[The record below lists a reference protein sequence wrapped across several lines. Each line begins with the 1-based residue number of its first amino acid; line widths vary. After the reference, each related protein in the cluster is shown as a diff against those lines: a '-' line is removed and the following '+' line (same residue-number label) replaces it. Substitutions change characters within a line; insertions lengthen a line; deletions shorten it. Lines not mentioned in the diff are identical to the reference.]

1 MESIKNVMRYVQLG
15 VAPKNEHNYSL
26 RTWQRMLWF
35 ITLYIWRTVIFFG
48 LCYLIFKL
56 IY

>member
-15 VAPKNEHNYSL
+15 VAPNQMHNYGL
-26 RTWQRMLWF
+26 RKWQRVLWF
-35 ITLYIWRTVIFFG
+35 ITLYIWRTFLFFTII
-48 LCYLIFKL
+48 YLICKL